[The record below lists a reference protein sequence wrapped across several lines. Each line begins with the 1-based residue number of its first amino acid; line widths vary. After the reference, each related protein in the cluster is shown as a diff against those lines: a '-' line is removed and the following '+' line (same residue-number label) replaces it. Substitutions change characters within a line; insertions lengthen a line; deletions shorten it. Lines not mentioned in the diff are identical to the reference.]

1 MRFTFITS
9 FRTLLIGLS
18 EPPNVTVS
26 KDLIVFNGTD
36 VQLICNVNGSPW
48 PNITWFKLNLNDD
61 KRILLN
67 NIHERF
73 YIDNRTGILSIS
85 NTIPNDSS
93 QYECLAQNILGS
105 ANARTTL
112 LVRRRTRIIS
122 LPQTIKIIKAQSLIL
137 VCHVFNEDDVSRKIS
152 WYFNYNQIIT
162 QNKIYNESTI
172 LIDTPQNQDTGNYT
186 CKVESEAGNDSRT
199 TEVTVIELPWPPTFV
214 QARLVNDSISKSIVV
229 NLTWV
234 SNFDGNMPIERYTIQ
249 MKDSTLSDINE
260 FSLLNDELGWE
271 TKEDIIVQKNPTQ
284 TSILLR
290 GLRPFTTY
298 RFRLSAWN
306 QLGEVPSGTV
316 KSLTVIPRDSTSI
329 FIEYTKPIESSI
341 NGQLIGYDINY
352 ALNYPNLNWKS
363 IRVNSS
369 TQSYILKDLMTW
381 ESYLISV
388 SVVNNVGVGPASEIV
403 KVRTL
408 EGIPSRAP
416 TIVQYEPINSTAIMI
431 KWHGPSSS
439 YINGILNSFKIELI
453 DLNRNITLY
462 QEQQAKPIELYQLI
476 IGDLKKYT
484 NYSVRINCATKIG
497 SGPWSLPMIYVQT
510 LEDVPDQVENLTFSN
525 VYDTSLDIS
534 WQKPFEINGHLISYE
549 LEWYQMNNTQTN
561 LSDRSIIEI
570 ESNLTTYKINNL
582 SATTWYIIS
591 VRAKTRKGFGIK
603 RSASIE
609 SGYPPEMPSPP
620 TNLEIISID
629 KRSVIIKFS
638 PGYTGKTNILRYIIQ
653 IQMRSNN
660 SKWENI
666 QSFNI
671 EQSKLIVHDLY
682 PNRLYRIQMLAVNI
696 KGISNAS
703 IPTEFFRTKPDVPS
717 SVPQILLAQAI
728 NSSAIRVRWMPIAT
742 NEWNSMSSTGKD
754 IGYILSINDSITKNI
769 KIEDPLKTEYIFN
782 NLSPANTLFL
792 IRLYTYN
799 RIGMSK
805 TSKETIEKTFEN
817 VPLRP
822 PSNIRIDSINGTSA
836 RIRWNSL
843 NSFDQGGFITNY
855 KIMYF
860 SLLSSQIIHIIDY
873 SNNNSTISYIL
884 NNLDG
889 YTNYSCSISACTSSG
904 CSTYSQP
911 LIFITDESVPSK
923 PTEVFF
929 PDVDHWSARMTWQQP
944 TKLNGILICYRLIYW
959 RSDDEQT
966 RIEIDNLTSITNS
979 YLVNNLEKTTP
990 YTFILC
996 AKTRMGCGET
1006 SINRLLT
1013 MEKRDR
1019 PAAPYP
1025 PTIIESSINST
1036 SLILTWRKDSDFNY
1050 APIRYTLIEY
1060 EEEHII
1066 SWKSYDS
1073 INKPDGQIT
1082 KLLIQNL
1089 KPNTKY
1095 RFRLA
1100 SQNDMGISDYSR
1112 ATNYIRTKESI
1123 PLIQPKIDYI
1133 LTNQPCQI
1141 DIYLKDFGS
1150 IDNNNNNTRL
1160 KVLIKSISNEQIF
1173 QKSYHS
1179 INEDYSIHLNNL
1191 CQDSTINDT
1200 HVLYVCLSNTIGDGP
1215 LSFAKYFHIQSSTPT
1230 HISINSLNV
1239 SVLSST
1245 EILVQ
1250 WNINQILPSISYRIQ
1265 WITANETNKQQN
1277 LIASYNESN
1286 VILNN
1291 LIPFTIYKIILNI
1304 FNINGDGSIR
1314 EADLVRTN
1322 EDVPGPIDQLTF
1334 SYVTFTSL
1342 QIDWQPPKSLNG
1354 ILRSYD
1360 LTYDN
1365 RLSFSSLINTS
1376 STRVKTIKQLLS
1388 PNITSLRIDELDPY
1402 QYYEF
1407 ILCACTIQCGSC
1419 IHKSIQTG
1427 PQKTS
1432 PLPPYDLF
1440 INKHN
1445 ELVWKSSIKSEYY
1458 IIELSNDYGYTWK
1471 FLDQTIKSPYYL
1483 NLNRLQLNNNS
1494 NEFYFR
1500 LYSVNRIGISE
1511 SSQIYKYN
1519 LTILSSSLSSLINPF
1534 KFITNI
1540 YTFIR
1545 TNHLIFYIILI
1556 LILILIF
1563 IFICIIITC
1572 CCCYRIKL
1580 NKTKLLQSTNTLS
1593 SNLNIAESKQSL
1605 YTTSTLLTPI
1615 KKELTIQRNRDSLA
1629 LSDLIYNNF
1638 SSRSPPRPIPTPIV
1652 YDDLTSTKS
1661 LLTNNNNS
1669 MNHSIE
1675 DNQQSKTDYSWYHS
1689 LPQQLYTYMTN
1700 NHVTNRIIEE
1710 NENDETDLTIAFNG
1724 AILMNNVPRSR
1735 AAVNGC
1741 SSFAL

>member
-1 MRFTFITS
+1 MRFIFIAS
-9 FRTLLIGLS
+9 FPTWLIR
-18 EPPNVTVS
+18 
-26 KDLIVFNGTD
+26 LI
-36 VQLICNVNGSPW
+36 
-48 PNITWFKLNLNDD
+48 
-61 KRILLN
+61 
-67 NIHERF
+67 
-73 YIDNRTGILSIS
+73 
-85 NTIPNDSS
+85 
-93 QYECLAQNILGS
+93 
-105 ANARTTL
+105 
-112 LVRRRTRIIS
+112 
-122 LPQTIKIIKAQSLIL
+122 
-137 VCHVFNEDDVSRKIS
+137 
-152 WYFNYNQIIT
+152 
-162 QNKIYNESTI
+162 
-172 LIDTPQNQDTGNYT
+172 
-186 CKVESEAGNDSRT
+186 ESEAGNDSRT
-199 TEVTVIELPWPPTFV
+199 TEVIVIELPWPSTFV
-214 QARLVNDSISKSIVV
+214 RASLVNDSISKSIVV
-229 NLTWV
+229 NLTWTP
-234 SNFDGNMPIERYTIQ
+234 NFDGNMPIERYTIQ

-260 FSLLNDELGWE
+260 FSSLNDEIGWE
-271 TKEDIIVQKNPTQ
+271 NKEDIIIQKNSTK
-284 TSILLR
+284 TWNLLR

-298 RFRLSAWN
+298 SFRLSAWN
-306 QLGEVPSGTV
+306 QLGEGQVSAPSDKVTLPEEIPSGTV
-316 KSLTVIPRDSTSI
+316 KSLTAIPRDSTSV

-388 SVVNNVGVGPASEIV
+388 SVVNNVGIGPASEII

-416 TIVQYEPINSTAIMI
+416 TIIQYDPLNSTAIII

-462 QEQQAKPIELYQLI
+462 QEQQAKPIEFYQLI
-476 IGDLKKYT
+476 ISNLKKYT

-497 SGPWSLPMIYVQT
+497 SGPWSSPMIYVQT

-534 WQKPFEINGHLISYE
+534 WQKPFEITGHLIGYE
-549 LEWYQMNNTQTN
+549 LEWYQMNNTQ
-561 LSDRSIIEI
+561 LSLSNRSIIEI
-570 ESNLTTYKINNL
+570 EPELTTYKINNL

-591 VRAKTRKGFGIK
+591 VRAKTRKGFGAK

-620 TNLEIISID
+620 TNLEIISIE
-629 KRSVIIKFS
+629 KRSVTIKFS
-638 PGYTGKTNILRYIIQ
+638 PGYTGKTNILRYIVQ

-660 SKWENI
+660 SQWDNI

-671 EQSKLIVHDLY
+671 EQSKLIIRDLY
-682 PNRLYRIQMLAVNI
+682 SNKLYRIRMLAVNI
-696 KGISNAS
+696 KGTSNAS

-742 NEWNSMSSTGKD
+742 NEWNSISSTGKD
-754 IGYILSINDSITKNI
+754 IGYILSINDSIGRNI
-769 KIEDPLKTEYIFN
+769 KIEDPLKTEFIFN

-792 IRLYTYN
+792 IRLHTYN

-805 TSKETIEKTFEN
+805 ISIETIEKTFEN
-817 VPLRP
+817 VPLHP

-836 RIRWNSL
+836 RIHWNSL
-843 NSFDQGGFITNY
+843 NPLDQGGFITNY

-860 SLLSSQIIHIIDY
+860 SLLSPQIIHNIDY
-873 SNNNSTISYIL
+873 SNNSSLISYIL
-884 NNLDG
+884 NKLDG

-904 CSTYSQP
+904 CSEYSQSF
-911 LIFITDESVPSK
+911 IFITHESVPSK

-929 PDVDHWSARMTWQQP
+929 PDVDHWSARMTWQPP
-944 TKLNGILICYRLIYW
+944 TKLNGILIGYRLVYW

-966 RIEIDNLTSITNS
+966 RIEIDNLTSKTNS
-979 YLVNNLEKTTP
+979 YLVENLEKTTP

-996 AKTRMGCGET
+996 AKTRIGCGET

-1019 PAAPYP
+1019 PAAPHP

-1036 SLILTWRKDSDFNY
+1036 SIILTWRKDSDFNY
-1050 APIRYTLIEY
+1050 APIRYSLLEY
-1060 EEEHII
+1060 EEEHTP

-1082 KLLIQNL
+1082 KLRIENL

-1112 ATNYIRTKESI
+1112 ATNYIRTKENV

-1133 LTNQPCQI
+1133 STNQPCQI
-1141 DIYLKDFGS
+1141 DIYLKNFGS
-1150 IDNNNNNTRL
+1150 FDNNNTRL
-1160 KVLIKSISNEQIF
+1160 KVLMKSISNENIF

-1179 INEDYSIHLNNL
+1179 INEDYSIRLNNL
-1191 CQDSTINDT
+1191 CKDSNMNDT
-1200 HVLYVCLSNTIGDGP
+1200 HVLYICLNNPIGDGP
-1215 LSFAKYFHIQSSTPT
+1215 LSFAHYFHIQSSAPT
-1230 HISINSLNV
+1230 HISINSVNV
-1239 SVLSST
+1239 TVLSST
-1245 EILVQ
+1245 EILIQ
-1250 WNINQILPSISYRIQ
+1250 WNINHILPSMNYRIR
-1265 WITANETNKQQN
+1265 WIAANETNKEKN
-1277 LIASYNESN
+1277 LITSYNESN
-1286 VILNN
+1286 VILDN
-1291 LIPFTIYKIILNI
+1291 LIPFTFYKIMINI
-1304 FNINGDGSIR
+1304 FNINGDGPIR

-1322 EDVPGPIDQLTF
+1322 EDAPGPIEQLIF

-1342 QIDWQPPKSLNG
+1342 QVDWQAPKSLNG

-1376 STRVKTIKQLLS
+1376 TTRVKTIKQLLS

-1407 ILCACTIQCGSC
+1407 SLCACTIQCGSC
-1419 IHKSIQTG
+1419 IYKSIQTG
-1427 PQKTS
+1427 SQKNS
-1432 PLPPYDLF
+1432 PLPPYDIF
-1440 INKHN
+1440 INKNN
-1445 ELVWKSSIKSEYY
+1445 ELIWKSSIKSEYY
-1458 IIELSNDYGYTWK
+1458 LIELSNDYGHTWK
-1471 FLDQTIKSPYYL
+1471 FIDQTLKSPYYL
-1483 NLNRLQLNNNS
+1483 NLNRFQLNNNNNS
-1494 NEFYFR
+1494 NEYYIR
-1500 LYSVNRIGISE
+1500 IYSVNRNGISE

-1519 LTILSSSLSSLINPF
+1519 LTTLSSSSSLSLINPF
-1534 KFITNI
+1534 KFLSNI

-1545 TNHLIFYIILI
+1545 TNHLFFYIIICLI
-1556 LILILIF
+1556 ILLLF
-1563 IFICIIITC
+1563 MFICIIITC
-1572 CCCYRIKL
+1572 CCCYRMKL

-1615 KKELTIQRNRDSLA
+1615 KKELTIQRHRDSLA
-1629 LSDLIYNNF
+1629 LSDLLYNNF

-1661 LLTNNNNS
+1661 LLNNNTT
-1669 MNHSIE
+1669 NHSIE
-1675 DNQQSKTDYSWYHS
+1675 DNQQSTTDYSWYHS

-1700 NHVTNRIIEE
+1700 NHLSNRILEE
-1710 NENDETDLTIAFNG
+1710 NENDETDLTVAFNG